1 MSSTRVSYFDAL
13 NVFSCFSVIA
23 LHCNG
28 IFHQYTQTAA
38 WNFSAVI
45 QVLFYCAVPVF
56 FMLSGATLLRYNE
69 RYSTTDFYKKR
80 LKKTLI
86 PYLFFSVLFYAL
98 HCIIVHYVKPTDGEE
113 SLTLLQILVSGKA
126 PFSNF
131 WFFIP
136 LFMLYLFMPALS
148 KIALLPQK
156 TMLFLCGAMIFFQG
170 AYPVIA
176 FFFDLKSITAPIGG
190 YALYMFLGLLLHEND
205 FEKDNKIYFSVVS
218 LALIAFATRLYL
230 LFENADHR
238 IDLLM
243 TYHGLY
249 AILPS
254 MAIFMTFKR
263 FLNKHNDTIKLLS
276 GLSFGVFLIQ
286 QFVIQCCFSI
296 AKKITPNYEILM
308 QTIGIIFVYL
318 ICCLIVFIVRKI
330 KILQWMFP

>member
-1 MSSTRVSYFDAL
+1 MFSTRVSYFDAL

-98 HCIIVHYVKPTDGEE
+98 HCIVKPTDGEE

-170 AYPVIA
+170 VYPVMA
-176 FFFDLKSITAPIGG
+176 YFFDLQSITAPIGG

-296 AKKITPNYEILM
+296 AKKITPSYEILM
-308 QTIGIIFVYL
+308 QTIGIIVVYL

>member
-1 MSSTRVSYFDAL
+1 
-13 NVFSCFSVIA
+13 
-23 LHCNG
+23 
-28 IFHQYTQTAA
+28 
-38 WNFSAVI
+38 
-45 QVLFYCAVPVF
+45 
-56 FMLSGATLLRYNE
+56 
-69 RYSTTDFYKKR
+69 
-80 LKKTLI
+80 
-86 PYLFFSVLFYAL
+86 
-98 HCIIVHYVKPTDGEE
+98 
-113 SLTLLQILVSGKA
+113 
-126 PFSNF
+126 
-131 WFFIP
+131 
-136 LFMLYLFMPALS
+136 
-148 KIALLPQK
+148 
-156 TMLFLCGAMIFFQG
+156 
-170 AYPVIA
+170 
-176 FFFDLKSITAPIGG
+176 
-190 YALYMFLGLLLHEND
+190 MFLGLLLHEND

>member
-1 MSSTRVSYFDAL
+1 MSSVRISYFDAL

-98 HCIIVHYVKPTDGEE
+98 HCIVKPTDGEE

-170 AYPVIA
+170 VYPVMA
-176 FFFDLKSITAPIGG
+176 YFFDLQSITAPICG

-308 QTIGIIFVYL
+308 QTIGIIVVYL